1 LNDSGILKWRVDYY
15 GAEEAPTVCP
25 RTHASISYESI
36 TSPLSSI
43 LISGDSRIFIRA
55 LFRVRMRRY
64 GARISFMTVE
74 SRVLPDSQAA
84 TGEETHEDFAL

>member
-55 LFRVRMRRY
+55 LFAC
-64 GARISFMTVE
+64 GCGDTGPRISFMTVE